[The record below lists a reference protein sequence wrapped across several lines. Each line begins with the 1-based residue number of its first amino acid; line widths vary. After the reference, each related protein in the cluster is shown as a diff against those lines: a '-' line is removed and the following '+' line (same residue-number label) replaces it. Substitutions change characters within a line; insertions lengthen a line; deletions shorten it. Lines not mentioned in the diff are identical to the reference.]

1 MSKQKILQKDNIQ
14 DILALTPIQK
24 GMLFHYQ
31 MNADSEVYLEQTT
44 IRITGK
50 LSERE
55 IEQAWSRL
63 EKRYDI
69 LRSVFK
75 WEKLKEPVQIIY
87 KKQHNPFQISYGG
100 LDGNDSLEHMMESEL
115 KDGVDLSKVPVRIRL
130 YCTTECKYL
139 ILTYHHILWDGWSSG
154 ILMHAFKQECL
165 NISTGNISEITPK
178 TTPWKE
184 YIKWL
189 KGQKDQK
196 NNQFWN
202 NYLQNMEQVHDL
214 LAWIKETSSSD
225 GDGKYTIVLDHREL
239 SNVQK
244 WCKQHRHT
252 LAGWVHAG
260 WGLLLNR
267 YSMQEHIVFGSTVSG
282 RNAELPGIEQMVGLF
297 INSLPIYVHFEDSLS
312 VSAIVEQ
319 IEQGMKE
326 RSAYEATPLTDIK
339 EYCGL
344 KGKGELFHS
353 LLVYENY
360 PVQAES
366 VSEIGI
372 EVVSVREETHYDLT
386 LIIMEKDGQ
395 LACTFQYKQDQFTIE
410 TIEKMANHYK
420 HILLEMVEHY
430 KDSYAE
436 IDCLGYEEKKAVHAW
451 NSTESVYPKDRTMI
465 QLFEEQ
471 VEKTPDRA
479 ALVEGE
485 TIFSYRELNARAN
498 QLARML
504 RESGVKT
511 ESIVGLLL
519 DRSIEMVISIFAIHK
534 AGGAYLPLDVNHSS
548 ERIAFM
554 LKDSG
559 SEHVLTRKKYL
570 KQLKFDGVVWD
581 IDEKQEVLDSKP
593 AHNLSEVVSPYSL
606 AYIIYTSGST
616 GKPKGVMI
624 ENASLLNTILA
635 MQDHYPLGRNDAFLL
650 KTSHTF
656 DVSVAELFG
665 WFMDGG
671 RLVILQ
677 NGAEKDPF
685 QIRLAIKEKGI
696 THINF
701 VPSMLNIFINTLDEE
716 CLGDLT
722 TLRYI
727 FAAGEALT
735 SETANKCYGLIQN
748 VSLNNIYGP
757 TEATIYATRY
767 AVEGL
772 QGSFNMPIGRPLQNF
787 KAYIMNSHHKL
798 QPVGVPGEL
807 CIGGAG
813 LARGYLG
820 QEGLTD
826 EKFISNPFMDGDRM
840 YKTGDLARWL
850 PDGNIQFLSRIDNQV
865 KIRGHRIETREV
877 ESRLLEHK
885 FIQEAL
891 VMARGDESFGQYLC
905 AYIVSSNELRVR
917 EVRTHLRLT
926 LPEYMIPTYI
936 IPLDSMPLNPNGK
949 IDRKALPQPETHL
962 PVEAEWTAPQNEMEE
977 KLVHIWCDILNIERV
992 GVDHNFFEL
1001 GGHSL
1006 KATILATRIHREWD
1020 TVVPLSEIFKFP
1032 TIKELATVIYQAQKN
1047 HFISIPPLEKRDYYP
1062 ISSVQKRIYVLNQL
1076 DQGTAYNISGV
1087 MKLDGVLDIQQL
1099 EQAFHQL
1106 IRRHEALRTT
1116 FHMINGEIY
1125 QRIHEHVDFRISVFD
1140 GNEDSL
1146 AHMLQ
1151 AFTQPFQLSE
1161 GPLLRVGLINL
1172 GEASYYLMV
1181 DMHHIISDGSSLGIL
1196 MEEFARYYEGSGN
1209 LLSPLRIQYKDF
1221 AAWQNEQNQYNE
1233 KIKLQETFWLNQ
1245 FNDEIPIL
1253 GMPLDY
1259 PRPSVQ
1265 SFEGSRIY
1273 FAVDH
1278 ECNRKLKQFMNET
1291 GATLYMVLL
1300 AVYNVVLSKYTGQE
1314 DIVVG
1319 SPVAGRLHEDL
1330 HRVIGMFV
1338 NTLGMRNK
1346 PIGSKTFNMF
1356 MDEVKQNALQCF
1368 ENQDYSFEALV
1379 ENLDIPRDMSRNPL
1393 FDTMFVLQNKSI
1405 EICEIEGLKLSPVP
1419 FDSGESKFDLTLYAQ
1434 ETDQGISFELEYC
1447 TQIFKKETMERM
1459 GRHFVRVLSQ
1469 VISNPD
1475 RRLSDVDMLMEDEK
1489 QRMQFDYNDTSV
1501 SYALDRTVYELFEEQ
1516 VARTPEDIALVFK
1529 GCELTYEALNRKAN
1543 KIARYLKNKGV
1554 GENTLVAIMAER
1566 SFEMV
1571 IGIMGILKAGAAYV
1585 PIDPDYPEERI
1596 RYLMDNS
1603 NTNILLTQESL
1614 MEKLRQEQKEM
1625 IAVEEI
1631 VRQEGLNEENL
1642 QLSYHPKRLMYVL
1655 YTSGSTGKPKGVKVR
1670 ANAFTNLIHW
1680 FVSDFNITSKDHTL
1694 LIAPISFDLAQK
1706 NLYASLVSGGKLC
1719 LFTPGI
1725 YDYEEMSS
1733 TIEKQGITLMNCT
1746 PSAFNPLIDVN
1757 EDSQFNR
1764 LQSLRC
1770 IFLGGEPIN
1779 LSPLKHWAKS
1789 THYHAQIINTYGP
1802 TECTDITTSYTIDH
1816 AQIDQLTTVPI
1827 GKPIH
1832 NMKVFILD
1840 EFMKMVPTGA
1850 LGELYIGGIGVADG
1864 YFNQPEITAQKFIDI
1879 PELCEGKLYRTGDI
1893 VKWLPEGT
1901 LEFLGR
1907 VDHQVKI
1914 RGMRVE
1920 LGEIEARLLKHE
1932 DVKEAIVVETGKEN
1946 HKHLCAYFV
1955 AVEEMVLAELKAYME
1970 MELPM
1975 HMIPTYFIQLD
1986 HIPMTPNGKMD
1997 RKSLPAPSASSL
2009 VSNIYEAPANDT
2021 EMKLAQIWED
2031 VLGIE
2036 RVGVQ
2041 DNFFELGGHSLKA
2054 ISLVSKMHQALE
2066 VDIRVR
2072 DIFEGPTIR
2081 ELGAKVQGGLAK
2093 KFTGLVPSQKQD

>member
-581 IDEKQEVLDSKP
+581 IDEKLEVLDSKP

-772 QGSFNMPIGRPLQNF
+772 QESFNMPIGRPLQNF

-891 VMARGDESFGQYLC
+891 VMAKGDESFGQYLC

-949 IDRKALPQPETHL
+949 VDRKALPQPETHL

-1172 GEASYYLMV
+1172 GEASYYLIV

-1253 GMPLDY
+1253 SMPLDY

-1368 ENQDYSFEALV
+1368 ENQDYPFEALV

-1670 ANAFTNLIHW
+1670 ADAFTNLIHW
-1680 FVSDFNITSKDHTL
+1680 FVSDSNITSKDHTL

-1955 AVEEMVLAELKAYME
+1955 AVEEIVLAELKAYME

-2041 DNFFELGGHSLKA
+2041 DNFF
-2054 ISLVSKMHQALE
+2054 
-2066 VDIRVR
+2066 
-2072 DIFEGPTIR
+2072 
-2081 ELGAKVQGGLAK
+2081 
-2093 KFTGLVPSQKQD
+2093 